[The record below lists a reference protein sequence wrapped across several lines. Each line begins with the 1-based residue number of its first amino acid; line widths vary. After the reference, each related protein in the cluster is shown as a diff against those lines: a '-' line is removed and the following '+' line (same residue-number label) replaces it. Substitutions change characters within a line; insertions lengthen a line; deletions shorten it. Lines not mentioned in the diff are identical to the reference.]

1 MPRQTPRIK
10 PITHSTLRRTIT
22 AAAISLPLIIAGC
35 LSVTTTTTTP
45 SSDGWETPSTTS
57 TASSSDQPVHRPTPS
72 DLEPPASWPANAPAG
87 NGSTT
92 ALPPS
97 TDGGAA
103 TAAGPRP
110 TTDSGL
116 PALRQTE
123 VDRRVI
129 VGIRAFNGDPA
140 DPTGRGRVKQWRA
153 PDARAMRWFES
164 VVDEV
169 AAAGARRVVLLNPAG
184 SIGRFPPD
192 PLRFMDPARKS
203 AIAASIAR
211 LKQRWPDLQIGVYVG
226 SGLDPEPGDIEH
238 AHDAVTRPNFNNAKH
253 RARFLDN
260 YRDLPS
266 LGFDLIFIDN
276 ITGKGGGA
284 RPNEWLALVQ
294 DTTGLPTYGEAYPTT
309 EDPDRFPRGPGG
321 RHVGADRER
330 ADSWRYMALSH
341 YIDSRNITTDGT
353 REHYAGFNNHDDR
366 WAETNTAGRVAMLRE
381 FIQRGFV
388 PFIYYR
394 QRSDSARLVEQATRL
409 LQQHDSGNTR

>member
-1 MPRQTPRIK
+1 MPRNTPQIK
-10 PITHSTLRRTIT
+10 PINHPTGRRIIAAT
-22 AAAISLPLIIAGC
+22 ALAALPLALAGC
-35 LSVTTTTTTP
+35 LSVTTTTTTG
-45 SSDGWETPSTTS
+45 SSDGWDTPPTTSTTS
-57 TASSSDQPVHRPTPS
+57 SSDRPTHRPTPS
-72 DLEPPASWPANAPAG
+72 DREPPASWPANTPPASG
-87 NGSTT
+87 TSAGTVPT
-92 ALPPS
+92 AGPDAS
-97 TDGGAA
+97 
-103 TAAGPRP
+103 GPRP
-110 TTDSGL
+110 TTESGL
-116 PALRQTE
+116 PALRDSE

-164 VVDEV
+164 IVDEV

-192 PLRFMDPARKS
+192 PLRFMDRARKS

-226 SGLDPEPGDIEH
+226 SGLDPEPGNIDH
-238 AHDAVTRPNFNNAKH
+238 AHDAVMSPSFNNADH

-260 YRDLPS
+260 YKDLPA

-341 YIDSRNITTDGT
+341 YLDSRNITTDGT

-366 WAETNTAGRVAMLRE
+366 WADTDTAGRVAMLRD
-381 FIQRGFV
+381 FIDRGFV

-394 QRSDSARLVEQATRL
+394 QRSDSAELVEHATRL
-409 LQQHDSGNTR
+409 LHQHDSANNR